1 MESRS
6 KLSEQATLERPTVSG
21 TAPRILAS
29 QLEPELELHEV
40 WEGLLRRRLLI
51 SAFVLLGLVA
61 GLVYALITPRQF
73 SATAMVEFAQASTHA
88 LGLESAPDGT
98 GDLSTIELLNTEL
111 KTQEAEIN
119 DDNTAMAVIDQLH
132 LTGSAPYALPA
143 GLAGNDPL
151 LREQGLPLERAP
163 YQRERV
169 IKIFHDHLS
178 VDVVKGTRLLSV
190 TYTDSDPLR
199 AAEVANGVVKAS
211 MEQTKARR
219 STAVAQVSSWLSDQL
234 EVLKGRVVESQRA
247 VEAYERENE
256 KDLAG
261 IAVSSPNSSGRSAD
275 TSSTVA
281 SVPVTRL
288 LTLNNDLTNAQVARM
303 AKEAI
308 YRVAVS
314 GDPEAVLSLGS
325 SSLVTGIADSS
336 FSSANGGLALLHRL
350 REQQVQLDLQISNAS
365 TKYGAKSQG
374 MLELAH
380 QREALALQIR
390 TELDHIRDRARSDMD
405 LATQAENG
413 LRAQVS
419 AQEGEVSRWT
429 TKADHLLLLQSE
441 AASNRALYQDLYA
454 KLQESQLATGIGA
467 SRVAFIDPARVPT
480 RPSSPKKRGDVML
493 GSVVGFALGLLA
505 ALGIELFDSSMH
517 TEEAARK
524 ALGTSIVGVIPKFP
538 KRSPSSPWIQ
548 REPFSRF
555 AEAYRGFRANAL
567 TDGHLTPA
575 KVLLFASPWP
585 AEGKA
590 TTCLNTAAVLAAQGR
605 RVVIVNADLRRSQGP
620 TAWQESGKA
629 GLSSLLKDGFGHK
642 DALLTLPDV
651 PGVPVLPV
659 GSACANAPDLLG
671 SPQFAELIRELRE
684 DFDFV
689 LIDSPPALLYSDAQ
703 VLAAHADGCI
713 VIVRAGVTPRRDARR
728 VLETLAGTS
737 APVLGVLFNAAQ
749 TKTSGFS
756 RFGYEI

>member
-1 MESRS
+1 M
-6 KLSEQATLERPTVSG
+6 LSEQVSLVKPAGSG
-21 TAPRILAS
+21 TDTRALGSPA
-29 QLEPELELHEV
+29 EPELELREV
-40 WEGLLRRRLLI
+40 WEGLLRRRRLI
-51 SAFVLLGLVA
+51 VACTVLGVIA
-61 GLVYALITPRQF
+61 GLIYALVTPKQF

-88 LGLESAPDGT
+88 IGLESAPDGT

-119 DDNTAMAVIDQLH
+119 DDNTALAVIDRLH
-132 LTGSAPYALPA
+132 LAGSAPYAIPD
-143 GLAGNDPL
+143 GLSGSDPL
-151 LREQGLPLERAP
+151 GRERGLPLDSAP

-190 TYTDSDPLR
+190 TYTDSNPAR
-199 AAEVANGVVKAS
+199 AAEVANGVVNSS

-234 EVLKGRVVESQRA
+234 EVLKGRVVDSQRA
-247 VEAYERENE
+247 VETYERENE

-261 IAVSSPNSSGRSAD
+261 IAVSAPSPSGRSAE

-308 YRVAVS
+308 YRVAAT

-325 SSLVTGIADSS
+325 SSLVTGISDSS
-336 FSSANGGLALLHRL
+336 LTPANGGLALLQRL
-350 REQQVQLDLQISNAS
+350 REQGVQLNLQIANAS
-365 TKYGAKSQG
+365 TKYGAKSPQ
-374 MLELAH
+374 MMDFAH
-380 QREALALQIR
+380 QREALASQTQ
-390 TELDHIRDRARSDMD
+390 TELERVRERARSDLD
-405 LATQAENG
+405 LAVKAENG

-429 TKADHLLLLQSE
+429 TKADHLLLLQSD
-441 AASNRALYQDLYA
+441 AASNRGLYQDLYA

-467 SRVAFIDPARVPT
+467 SRVAFVDSARVPT
-480 RPSSPKKRGDVML
+480 KSSSPKKRGDVTL
-493 GSVVGFALGLLA
+493 GTTVGLALGLLA
-505 ALGIELFDSSMH
+505 ALGFELLDSSMH
-517 TEEAARK
+517 TEDAVRK
-524 ALGTSIVGVIPKFP
+524 ALGAPVVGVIPRFP
-538 KRSPSSPWIQ
+538 KKTSGAAWIQ
-548 REPFSRF
+548 SEPYSRF
-555 AEAYRGFRANAL
+555 AEAYRGFRTSAL
-567 TDGHLTPA
+567 SDAHLTPA

-605 RVVIVNADLRRSQGP
+605 RVVIVNADMRRSQGP
-620 TAWQESGKA
+620 TAWQESGQR
-629 GLSSLLKDGFGHK
+629 GLSGLLSDGFGHK
-642 DALLTLPDV
+642 DALLSLPSI

-659 GSACANAPDLLG
+659 GSPCTNAPELLS
-671 SPQFAELIRELRE
+671 SPQFGDLIKELRE

-703 VLAAHADGCI
+703 VLAAHADGCV
-713 VIVRAGVTPRRDARR
+713 VIVRAGKTPRRDARR
-728 VLETLAGTS
+728 VLESLAGTN